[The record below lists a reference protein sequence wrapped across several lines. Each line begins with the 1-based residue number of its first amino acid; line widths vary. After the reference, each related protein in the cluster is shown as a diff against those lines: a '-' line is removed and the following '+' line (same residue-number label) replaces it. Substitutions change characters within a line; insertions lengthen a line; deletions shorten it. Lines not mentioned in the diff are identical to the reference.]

1 MNPLHAALLVAFCAA
16 SLSVVAAD
24 DSLGA
29 GIAATHW
36 LSRAELPAARRTRI
50 PSWCEGLYVERQ
62 RPVALGV
69 DPGALPLHGR
79 ARRVSHSV
87 GGLVILD
94 GAVVLEQGNRRLTG
108 ERATVTELDHQAHQV
123 ELSGGVTLTE
133 PGLAL
138 AATTAEFSDRAGRA
152 EEVEF
157 LLFGPGFRG
166 SADVV
171 ERAGE
176 TTRLLGARF
185 TRCEPGTATW
195 ELETRE
201 LGLRE
206 GAEALQV
213 RGATLK
219 LRGVPILRVPRL
231 RLPVSDER
239 QSGFLPPDVT
249 WSRDEGLDLSV
260 PYYFNLHPQYDATVT
275 PRYVAERGAGLEL
288 QARGLTGSAEA
299 AVGVAMLPDD
309 AMYAEDTG
317 EDDNDRWLATVE
329 HRGRFGPL
337 STTIDYTAASDVD
350 YLRDLGS
357 DLGVA
362 RRSFL
367 TRFATAR
374 FDNGGWS
381 AGISGLGFQ
390 WLAPRTDPYRRLPEI
405 DLSYVGG
412 STGAFNWAIDS
423 VWTAFD
429 APAERG
435 AAVDGRRLH
444 IEPRVSL
451 PFVKPWGF
459 LKFGAG
465 YRYTAYDL
473 DGVAASRNPN
483 PERRIAFGDID
494 AGLFLERGATLG
506 GATFVQTL
514 EPRAYYLRQGFTE
527 QDHLPR
533 FDPSVTPFSFQ
544 QLFRRNRFAGLDRI
558 SDADQLALA
567 VTSRMLDAATGAER
581 LAASVGT
588 VVHFE
593 DRRVSLGEGLPPPQ
607 ADLPLVAELAARVGY
622 FRASAAVTWDT
633 DRGHADEVGL
643 ALQYR
648 RDNRRIVNFGHRLR
662 RAGAIDQSD
671 ASLIWPLSDR
681 WAAIARF
688 AYDFEQDRANEV
700 FAGFEYATC
709 CWQAR
714 AIYRRYVEAQTGLLG
729 DAAEER
735 GILLQFVFRG
745 LAGFGSVESNLARGI
760 KGYREESY
768 ADR

>member
-1 MNPLHAALLVAFCAA
+1 MNPVHAAL
-16 SLSVVAAD
+16 SLALGAVPLPVVAAD
-24 DSLGA
+24 EPLGA
-29 GIAATHW
+29 GVATAHW
-36 LSRAELPAARRTRI
+36 LPRAELPAARRTRL
-50 PSWCEGLYVERQ
+50 PSWCEGAYVERNH
-62 RPVALGV
+62 PHAL
-69 DPGALPLHGR
+69 DADTTAFPLHGR
-79 ARRVSHSV
+79 ARRVRHTA
-87 GGLVILD
+87 GGAAILD
-94 GAVVLEQGNRRLTG
+94 GAVVLEQGNRRFTG
-108 ERATVTELDHQAHQV
+108 ERATVTELNHQAQRV
-123 ELSGGVTLTE
+123 EFSGGVTLTE

-138 AATTAEFSDRAGRA
+138 AASTAGFSDQAGRA
-152 EEVEF
+152 EDVEF
-157 LLFGPGFRG
+157 LLFGPAFRG
-166 SADVV
+166 SAQAV
-171 ERAGE
+171 ERGDGAM
-176 TTRLLGARF
+176 RLLGARL
-185 TRCEPGTATW
+185 TRCEPGAATW
-195 ELETRE
+195 ELATRE
-201 LGLRE
+201 LSLKE
-206 GAEALQV
+206 GAAAAQV
-213 RGATLK
+213 RGATVK
-219 LRGVPILRVPRL
+219 MRGVPILHVPRL
-231 RLPVSDER
+231 RLPLSDER
-239 QSGFLPPDVT
+239 QSGFLFPAVA
-249 WSRDEGLDLSV
+249 WSRDEGLDLGI

-275 PRYVAERGAGLEL
+275 PRYVAERGAGLEVE
-288 QARGLTGSAEA
+288 ARGLTRSAAA
-299 AVGVAMLPDD
+299 AVGLAMLPDD
-309 AMYAEDTG
+309 ALYAEDSG
-317 EDDNDRWLATVE
+317 ERDPDRWLATIE
-329 HRGRFGPL
+329 HDGRFGPL
-337 STTIDYTAASDVD
+337 STTIDYTAASDAD

-362 RRSFL
+362 RRPFL

-374 FDNGGWS
+374 FARGGWS

-405 DLSYVGG
+405 DFSYVGG
-412 STGAFNWAIDS
+412 RAGAFNWSLDS

-435 AAVDGRRLH
+435 AVVDGRRLH

-451 PFVKPWGF
+451 PFVTPWGF

-473 DGVAASRNPN
+473 DGVASGHDPN

-494 AGLFLERGATLG
+494 AGLFLEREATLG
-506 GATFVQTL
+506 RATFVQTL
-514 EPRAYYLRQGFTE
+514 EPRAYYLRQGFAA

-567 VTSRMLDAATGAER
+567 VTSRVLHAATGAER
-581 LAASVGT
+581 LSASVGT

-593 DRRVSLGEGLPPPQ
+593 DQRVSLREGLPPPQ
-607 ADLPLVAELAARVGY
+607 ADVPLVAELAARNGH
-622 FRASAAVTWDT
+622 FRVSAAVTWDT
-633 DRGHADEVGL
+633 DRGQADEVGL

-648 RDNRRIVNFGHRLR
+648 RDNRRIINFGHRKR

-688 AYDFEQDRANEV
+688 AYDFEKDRANEV

-714 AIYRRYVEAQTGLLG
+714 AIYRRYVESQTGFLG
-729 DAAEER
+729 ETNEER

-760 KGYREESY
+760 KGYREETY
-768 ADR
+768 AGR